1 MVSIITNTINT
12 IKIMIY
18 STYFFSG
25 EASEF
30 ISDVL
35 SAVRQKGVRRNQISQ
50 ILPTTNIARFVLL
63 SCNTCFEIR
72 PFAISPTNYGLFY
85 KFFSGE
91 ASEFISNIYALTNLT
106 WNYHILGTRSH
117 YVILYFF
124 EVLLS
129 QPCEFY

>member
-72 PFAISPTNYGLFY
+72 PFVISPTNYGLFY

-106 WNYHILGTRSH
+106 HGITTS
-117 YVILYFF
+117 
-124 EVLLS
+124 
-129 QPCEFY
+129 